1 MKTSKVGGLSK
12 TIIVGLFALA
22 IVVTGATRASAAL
35 DLSRLLLHWP
45 CDEGKG
51 DTLEDASGNGFDA
64 EIAGGHKWEEGKFG
78 GAVSLQNT
86 SAAVVGDVV
95 SSTAKT
101 GEITMAC
108 WIFLRTHAAYS
119 GALSIANPTC
129 GASCCYRM
137 LINPGFNPFWNGGEH
152 NDKSLANF
160 TFELDTWYHYVMVVD
175 GDDKIYVDGEL
186 IGEQGGIEPPEF
198 DEVTVY
204 LGAGEGAGTH
214 TIEDGIFDEAMI
226 WDVALDEDQIK
237 EIMEGSYLAV
247 QPFGKLAF
255 TWAKLKQQ

>member
-1 MKTSKVGGLSK
+1 MKTFVSSLLVITL
-12 TIIVGLFALA
+12 TLVLF
-22 IVVTGATRASAAL
+22 TSAHAAKL
-35 DLSRLLLHWP
+35 DFNRLLLYWP

-51 DTLEDASGNGFDA
+51 DTLKDASGNGFDA
-64 EIAGGHKWEEGKFG
+64 EIAGNHGWEKGQFG
-78 GAVSLQNT
+78 GAVSLQST
-86 SAAVVGDVV
+86 SASVIGDVV

-160 TFELDTWYHYVMVVD
+160 TFKLKTWYHYVLVVD
-175 GDDKIYVDGEL
+175 GDDRIYVDGEL
-186 IGEQGGIEPPEF
+186 IGEQAGIDPPKF

-204 LGAGEGAGTH
+204 LGAGEGPGSH
-214 TIEDGIFDEAMI
+214 TIEDGILDEAMI
-226 WDVALDEDQIK
+226 WDEALDEDQIG
-237 EIMEGSYLAV
+237 ELIDGNYLAV
-247 QPFGKLAF
+247 KAQGKLAT
-255 TWAKLKQQ
+255 TWSRLKSAY

>member
-1 MKTSKVGGLSK
+1 MRTSKAGGLSK
-12 TIIVGLFALA
+12 TIIIGLFALA
-22 IVVTGATRASAAL
+22 IVVTGATGASADL
-35 DLSRLLLHWP
+35 DLSRLLLYWP
-45 CDEGKG
+45 CDEGSG

-64 EIAGGHKWEEGKFG
+64 EIAGSHGWEDGQFG

-86 SAAVVGDVV
+86 SASVIGDVV

-108 WIFLRTHAAYS
+108 WVFLRTHASYS
-119 GALSIANPTC
+119 GTLSIANPTC

-160 TFELDTWYHYVMVVD
+160 TFELDTWYHYVLVVD
-175 GDDKIYVDGEL
+175 GDDRIYVDGEL
-186 IGEQGGIEPPEF
+186 IGEQGGIKPPKF
-198 DEVTVY
+198 DEVTVF

-214 TIEDGIFDEAMI
+214 MIEDGIFDEAMI
-226 WDVALDEDQIK
+226 WDEALDEDQIG
-237 EIMEGSYLAV
+237 ELIEGSYLAV
-247 QPFGKLAF
+247 QPVGKLAF
-255 TWAKLKQQ
+255 TWAKVKQQ